1 MKLLNIRPFPF
12 LIALLLSV
20 ASFGSATAQNYG
32 TAIGLRMGYSV
43 GLTIKGHLSS
53 EKAVEG
59 LVYFRS
65 RGLGVTLL
73 YEKHADAF
81 GTSDLQ
87 WYYGV
92 GGHFGYWNKDRNLN
106 APVFTEETD
115 IIGGVDGIIG
125 IEYTIKEIPF
135 CISLD
140 YKPLLNLFGTGEVPR
155 FGHGGA
161 LSIRYLL

>member
-1 MKLLNIRPFPF
+1 MRSLNVYLLTLV
-12 LIALLLSV
+12 LIILLGGGINP
-20 ASFGSATAQNYG
+20 ASAQNYG

-43 GLTIKGHLSS
+43 GLTVKGHLDA
-53 EKAVEG
+53 EKAIEG
-59 LVYFRS
+59 LLYFRS
-65 RGLGVTLL
+65 RGLGLTIL

-81 GTSDLQ
+81 GSSDLQ
-87 WYYGV
+87 WFYGV

-115 IIGGVDGIIG
+115 VIGGVDGILG
-125 IEYTIKEIPF
+125 IEYTIREIPF